1 MFGVG
6 SCGRL
11 RFVFSSRG
19 GKEWVV
25 WNRGGLWG
33 FVEGILGFCG
43 VDDEWIFGF
52 MRFINIV

>member
-43 VDDEWIFGF
+43 VDD
-52 MRFINIV
+52 